1 MMMRRTL
8 LLLVAP
14 LIVTGFLLVGCGGGG
29 GNSLA
34 TLLYRTEWGTG
45 AGARSQVARLFT
57 LEGQQVAAAV
67 LDEGVREDWRFED
80 LGPGPYVLDVALHDA
95 PNGTGNVLG
104 RIRDRVDVS
113 GSKTYLSSVAGTAS
127 RLEVHPSSATIEVGE
142 TIQLYAA
149 AFTSDDKG
157 VFLPPAGATW
167 ESLSANAT
175 VDENGLVT
183 GQAEGQA
190 VIRATALGH
199 QGSSVITVT
208 PSNAQRSKWTVM
220 VFLNAANDLDQ
231 FSDLNVN
238 QMERVAN
245 NPQVRFVLQWKRVQS
260 LGFGAPWSG
269 TRRYLV
275 SYDPDTQN
283 NSWSGVRSQLVQNMG
298 AGVDMGNA
306 NTLRTFVQWAKTN
319 YPADRYVLILWNHGS
334 GWRIQDE
341 RYGTRG
347 FSFDDEFFT
356 HIDTWQLGQA
366 LGGLGTIDIVS
377 WDSSL
382 MQMMEVAYEM
392 PSNVTFMVGSEES
405 PPAEGLPY
413 HLVFGPLRNNP
424 DMTTEEL
431 GQKFGQGMI
440 NFYGETRKITQSM
453 VRLSEKQTVAAAC
466 DALADL
472 LIKKNQGGAFDA
484 EIQAARNE
492 AQAYSPSQTRWYRD
506 LWHLAFKL
514 KEKIND
520 AEIDAACDVVMA
532 AVGQFVVHNFR
543 NSLSPNSNGIAIE
556 FGNRSQT
563 YWSIYSLLS
572 FAQATSWD
580 DFCRDAP

>member
-1 MMMRRTL
+1 MMMRRA
-8 LLLVAP
+8 LLVCLFP
-14 LIVTGFLLVGCGGGG
+14 LILTGFVVVGCGGGG
-29 GNSLA
+29 GSTFA

-45 AGARSQVARLFT
+45 AGTRSQVVRLLT
-57 LEGQQVAAAV
+57 LEGQEVGAA
-67 LDEGVREDWRFED
+67 LLNEGGREDWSFQN
-80 LGPGPYVLDVALHDA
+80 LGAGPYVLDVALFDSPDGA
-95 PNGTGNVLG
+95 GSLLG

-113 GSKTYLSSVAGTAS
+113 GSKTYLSSLASTAS
-127 RLEVHPSSATIEVGE
+127 RLEVHPSSASIRVGE

-149 AFTSDDKG
+149 AFTADNKA
-157 VFLPPAGATW
+157 VFLPPSGPTW

-175 VDENGLVT
+175 VDQNGVVT

-190 VIRATALGH
+190 VIRATALSL
-199 QGSSVITVT
+199 QASAVITIT
-208 PSNAQRSKWTVM
+208 PTNAQRSKWTVM

-245 NPQVRFVLQWKRVQS
+245 NPQVRFVLQWKRVQN
-260 LGFGAPWSG
+260 LGFGAPWTG

-283 NSWSGVRSQLVQNMG
+283 NSWSGVRSQLIQNMG
-298 AGVDMGNA
+298 SVDMGSA
-306 NTLRTFVQWAKTN
+306 STLRAFVQWTKTN

-334 GWRIQDE
+334 GWRIQDD

-356 HIDTWQLGQA
+356 HIDTWQLAQA
-366 LGGLGTIDIVS
+366 LGDLGTIDIVS

-413 HLVFGPLRNNP
+413 HLVFGPLRDNP
-424 DMTTEEL
+424 DMTTEQL
-431 GQKFGQGMI
+431 GQKFGQGML

-466 DALADL
+466 DALANL
-472 LIKKNQGGAFDA
+472 LIQKNQGGVLDA

-520 AEIDAACDVVMA
+520 AQIDAACDVVMA
-532 AVGQFVVHNFR
+532 AVEQLVVHNFR
-543 NSLSPNSNGIAIE
+543 NSLSPNSNGISIE
-556 FGNRSQT
+556 FGNRNQT
-563 YWSIYSLLS
+563 YWDIYSLLS
-572 FAQATSWD
+572 FAHATKWD
-580 DFCRDAP
+580 DFCRNAP

>member
-1 MMMRRTL
+1 MKQRL
-8 LLLVAP
+8 LLLLTIP
-14 LIVTGFLLVGCGGGG
+14 LIFTWIAGGGCGGGG
-29 GNSLA
+29 GRSLA
-34 TLLYRTEWGTG
+34 SLLYRTEWGTG
-45 AGARSQVARLFT
+45 TGNRSQAVRLLT
-57 LEGQQVAAAV
+57 TDGQEVGAA
-67 LDEGVREDWRFED
+67 LLNEGVREDWRFQN
-80 LGPGPYVLDVALHDA
+80 LGPGPYVLDVTLYDA

-104 RIRDRVDVS
+104 RIRDRVDLS
-113 GSKTYLSSVAGTAS
+113 GSKTYLSSVVGTAS
-127 RLEVHPSSATIEVGE
+127 RLEVHPLSATIQVGQ

-149 AFTSDDKG
+149 AFTSDDKA
-157 VFLPPAGATW
+157 VFLPPSGATW
-167 ESLSANAT
+167 ESLSSNAT
-175 VDENGLVT
+175 VDQNGLVT

-190 VIRATALGH
+190 VIRATALNL
-199 QGSSVITVT
+199 QGSAVITVT
-208 PSNAQRSKWTVM
+208 PTNTQRSKWTVM

-260 LGFGAPWSG
+260 LGFGAPWTG

-283 NSWSGVRSQLVQNMG
+283 NSWSGVRSQLIQNMG
-298 AGVDMGNA
+298 TGVDMGSA
-306 NTLRTFVQWAKTN
+306 NTLRAFVQWAKTN

-366 LGGLGTIDIVS
+366 LGELGTLDIVS

-392 PSNVTFMVGSEES
+392 PPNVTFMVGSEES

-413 HLVFGPLRNNP
+413 HLVFGPLRDNP
-424 DMTTEEL
+424 DMTTEQL
-431 GQKFGQGMI
+431 GQKFGQGMLS
-440 NFYGETRKITQSM
+440 FYGETRKITQSM
-453 VRLSEKQTVAAAC
+453 VRLSEKQTVASAC
-466 DALADL
+466 DALANL
-472 LIKKNQGGAFDA
+472 LIQKNQGGALDA

-532 AVGQFVVHNFR
+532 AVEQFVVHNAH
-543 NSLSPNSNGIAIE
+543 NSLSPNSHGISIE
-556 FGNRSQT
+556 FGNRDQT
-563 YWSIYSLLS
+563 YWNLYSLLS
-572 FAQATSWD
+572 FAQATRWD
-580 DFCRDAP
+580 DFCRNAP